1 MPNSPKIS
9 RRDFTTK
16 ATALVATT
24 ALPQLSIRER
34 VRAVTFATTP
44 GALDNPYKGWCP
56 YTNAGKILQPYSMV
70 FRYVT
75 WRELEPREGDYRF
88 TEWERRDWEEPL
100 AKGKHIVFRVH
111 ADYPGQPVAI
121 PEWLIKRG
129 VKMTRYKEYGGG
141 LCPDYNNPIFM
152 DAMERLITALGRR
165 YDGHPRVAFVQF
177 GFLGFWGE
185 WHTYPVNNLFASP
198 VNQERVLE
206 AGRRAFPNTILMN
219 RDPAGVAGKKR
230 WLGYFDDMFPE
241 DTDGA
246 EEWKFLPKMRVS
258 GRSENWKSQ
267 AIGGEMVPDAAKKWL
282 GDGFNITMERLENAH
297 FSWVGPYCPAIETDP
312 SETFIARSQQMVRR
326 MGYDFAWSQLEIPPI
341 LTSGVLFRF
350 TLRGENRGVAPFYHR
365 WKLEFALLD
374 RNGKPVVRIPLRTD
388 IRQFMPGAI
397 RIEEEILC
405 SAPIGDYSL
414 AIGLCDP
421 ATNQPGVKFGNDLPV
436 VKKWT
441 VLTDVEVKTE

>member
-1 MPNSPKIS
+1 MPNPPKIT
-9 RRDFTTK
+9 RRDFATQ
-16 ATALVATT
+16 ATALVAAT
-24 ALPQLSIRER
+24 ALPRIEARER
-34 VRAVTFATTP
+34 VRTVAFTAIP

-88 TEWERRDWEEPL
+88 AEWERRDWDEPL
-100 AKGKHIVFRVH
+100 AKGKHIVFRVY

-129 VKMTRYKEYGGG
+129 VKMTRYKEHGGG
-141 LCPDYNNPIFM
+141 LCPDYNSPLFM
-152 DAMERLITALGRR
+152 DALERLIAALGRR
-165 YDGHPRVAFVQF
+165 YDGHPRVAYVQF

-198 VNQERVLE
+198 PNQNRVLE

-219 RDPAGVAGKKR
+219 RYPTGVAGEKR

-241 DTDGA
+241 DTDGE
-246 EEWKFLPKMRVS
+246 EEWKFLPKMREA
-258 GRSENWKSQ
+258 GRAQNWKSQ
-267 AIGGEMVPDAAKKWL
+267 AIGGEMVPSAAKKWL
-282 GDGFNITMERLENAH
+282 GDGFNLTMERLESAH
-297 FSWVGPYCPAIETDP
+297 FSWVGPYCPAIEPEP
-312 SETFIARSQQMVRR
+312 SEAFIARSQRMVRR
-326 MGYDFAWSQLEIPPI
+326 MGYDFAWSELELPPALISGIP
-341 LTSGVLFRF
+341 FHF

-365 WKLEFALLD
+365 WRLEFALLD
-374 RNGKPVVRIPLRTD
+374 RSGKPVARIPLRTD

-397 RIEEEILC
+397 RIEEEMVC
-405 SAPIGDYSL
+405 SARPGDYSL

-436 VKKWT
+436 VKGWT
-441 VLTDVEVKTE
+441 TLADVEVRAE